1 MKETSTIT
9 GWHAHVY
16 FDPDRIEEARK
27 VCEAVRDRYGIAMGR
42 MHAAPVGPHPT
53 GSCQLTV
60 PPDRFAEVIGWLAL
74 NRDGLAVFA
83 HAETEDP
90 LADHTEHVIW
100 LGESRPL
107 RLDVLRAALNKT

>member
-1 MKETSTIT
+1 MKDISTIT

-16 FDPDRIEEARK
+16 FEADQIDHART

-42 MHAAPVGPHPT
+42 MHPAAVGPHPT

-60 PPDRFAEVIGWLAL
+60 PPDRFAEVMGWLAL
-74 NRDGLAVFA
+74 NRDGLTVFS
-83 HAETEDP
+83 HAETDDP
-90 LADHTEHVIW
+90 LADHLEHVLW

-107 RLDVLRAALNKT
+107 RVAVLREALKNA